1 MECGLCCGWM
11 GGCVGLWMCMC
22 TYISTYTCLL
32 SNLTMC
38 LSMVQSVFCFRD
50 CVGLPFGLIATH
62 FFFVLRMGIILPTI
76 HTIVSRGT
84 SSVLQGRIGGSA
96 YSLYIGTIEANSLEC
111 PVHCLSPPLHFG
123 HILE

>member
-32 SNLTMC
+32 SDLTMC

-62 FFFVLRMGIILPTI
+62 FFFADGYDTSYNTYHCVEGNFF
-76 HTIVSRGT
+76 SAAGT
-84 SSVLQGRIGGSA
+84 HKR
-96 YSLYIGTIEANSLEC
+96 
-111 PVHCLSPPLHFG
+111 
-123 HILE
+123 

>member
-50 CVGLPFGLIATH
+50 CVGLPFELVATH
-62 FFFVLRMGIILPTI
+62 FFFVLGLIFNVMDE
-76 HTIVSRGT
+76 
-84 SSVLQGRIGGSA
+84 SS
-96 YSLYIGTIEANSLEC
+96 Y
-111 PVHCLSPPLHFG
+111 
-123 HILE
+123 